1 MSDVLPGAEAW
12 AADGGS
18 TGVLVVHGF
27 TGSPGSMRG
36 VAEAAAAAGH
46 TVELPRLP
54 GHGTSLDDMLTTGW
68 ADWSAAAEAAFTD
81 LAARVEKVI
90 VLGLSMGGS
99 LTLWLGTRHPEIAG
113 LVCVNPAV
121 VPLDDATLGQMAEI
135 ADGGTPVLPGI
146 GSDIAK
152 EGEVE
157 IAYDG
162 MPVRPLLSMQAG
174 LAEFHAGLGDVDIPL
189 LLCTSPEDHVVPPSD
204 SDHLASVWSG
214 EVERVTLENSFHVAT
229 QDNDQGL
236 IIERTLA
243 FIERV
248 TS

>member
-12 AADGGS
+12 SADGGT

-27 TGSPGSMRG
+27 TGSPASMRE
-36 VAEAAAAAGH
+36 VAEALAAAGH
-46 TVELPRLP
+46 TVSLPRLP
-54 GHGTSLDDMLTTGW
+54 GHGTTIDEMLTTGW
-68 ADWSAAAEAAFTD
+68 SDWSAATDAALEE
-81 LAARVEKVI
+81 LASRVERVV

-99 LTLWLGTRHPEIAG
+99 LTLWLGTRHPELAG
-113 LVCVNPAV
+113 LICVNPAV
-121 VPLDDATLGQMAEI
+121 VPLDDGTLAQMAEI

-152 EGEVE
+152 EGVTE

-174 LAEFHAGLGDVDIPL
+174 LADFHADLGAVDLPL
-189 LLCTSPEDHVVPPSD
+189 LLCTSPDDHVVPPTD

-229 QDNDQGL
+229 QDHDQGL
-236 IIERTLA
+236 IIERALA

-248 TS
+248 AS